1 MARIAIYA
9 YATIVLIAGIF
20 SHAQAAE
27 FEKNI
32 LTGGPKGT
40 YIQIGRDMAKLLG
53 DTVAEGGCVT
63 QGTRDALGV
72 VGSTRDVRPRLHRL

>member
-40 YIQIGRDMAKLLG
+40 YIQIEIGRAH
-53 DTVAEGGCVT
+53 V
-63 QGTRDALGV
+63 
-72 VGSTRDVRPRLHRL
+72 